1 MILTYAYFYG
11 FGRHHFVLVFFSLL
25 MIILE
30 VLMKSSKSNEII
42 FYDAKVVWY
51 FNIYVLIRIH

>member
-11 FGRHHFVLVFFSLL
+11 FGRHHFVLVFSLV

-42 FYDAKVVWY
+42 FHDAKVVWY
-51 FNIYVLIRIH
+51 LTFMY